1 MASAHRSIGIRRLAS
16 PVLRVLPMSAVALNW
31 PLVRPYTPLFSTM

>member
-1 MASAHRSIGIRRLAS
+1 MSIGDVGVDRR
-16 PVLRVLPMSAVALNW
+16 RVFDLEPWSAVAENW